1 MQKRTLDYQGVYGF
15 YWYFEDELSKLA
27 ENPAVKPGF
36 TVIKKETQFRK
47 DHMDVKLL
55 LLESKN
61 SKGDQNVSR
70 EQLFPFYANRT
81 EQAKKQKELKKP
93 SKSNEEIQKLN
104 EEIDGLKQNL
114 NKLGHE
120 DIYEKIFEFLMQ
132 GKMDEFKDAFSQMQH
147 EYKQDV
153 SGDKKQLEK
162 LAREYETKKLEA
174 QKKLDKDQRE

>member
-27 ENPAVKPGF
+27 ENPVEKPGF

-93 SKSNEEIQKLN
+93 SKSNDDIQLLKK
-104 EEIDGLKQNL
+104 EIDDLKQNL
-114 NKLGHE
+114 ENLKERGHQR
-120 DIYEKIFEFLMQ
+120 IYEQIFEFLMH

-153 SGDKKQLEK
+153 SEDRKALVRK
-162 LAREYETKKLEA
+162 AREYETMKLEA
-174 QKKLDKDQRE
+174 DKNPD